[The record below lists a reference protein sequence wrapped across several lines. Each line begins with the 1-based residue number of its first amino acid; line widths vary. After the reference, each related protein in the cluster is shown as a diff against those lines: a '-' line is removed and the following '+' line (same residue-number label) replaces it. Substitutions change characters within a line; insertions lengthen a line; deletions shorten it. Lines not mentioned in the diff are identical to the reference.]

1 MADDQ
6 PSESA
11 KELRRIRFVLL
22 GQLLFLGLL
31 SFAVAMQFWLE
42 SQRPPVMPGQDWQA
56 IQAVAAELRAIREVL
71 KQQRNPVL
79 GPNVI
84 SDNKAKVDA
93 FMRAAE
99 KGQVSQMEQL
109 LKECVHVNDRDS
121 ESQTALMRAAAKGQ
135 AGVVTLLLDRKAIIS
150 EQDNLGQTAAI
161 KAAANGQH
169 AIILLLKDRFNQNE
183 LWSLRDKEGR
193 IPFMHAALAGHAD
206 IVADLLYRGD
216 TGQDN
221 QGKTALMLAAERGHA
236 KVVRTMVAP
245 SVFKVSAA
253 YLNLTDKNGKTA
265 LQLAEEKGHKA
276 VVELLKK

>member
-6 PSESA
+6 ASESA

-31 SFAVAMQFWLE
+31 SFAVAMQFWVE

-71 KQQRNPVL
+71 KQQRNPF
-79 GPNVI
+79 GPKVI
-84 SDNKAKVDA
+84 PDNESKVDA

-99 KGQVSQMEQL
+99 KGQVGRVEQL
-109 LKECVHVNDRDS
+109 LKEGVHVNDRDS
-121 ESQTALMRAAAKGQ
+121 ENQTALMRAAAKGQ

-183 LWSLRDKEGR
+183 MWSLRDKEGR
-193 IPFMHAALAGHAD
+193 ISFMHAALAGHAD

-216 TGQDN
+216 TGQDK
-221 QGKTALMLAAERGHA
+221 QGKTALMLAAEKGHA
-236 KVVRTMVAP
+236 KVVRIMLAP
-245 SVFKVSAA
+245 SVFKVSPA
-253 YLNLTDKNGKTA
+253 YVNLTDKNGKTA
-265 LQLAEEKGHKA
+265 LQLAEEKGHKD